1 MKLIV
6 GLGNPGKNYENTYHN
21 VGFILLDNYLKDEK
35 WQFKDNYSYIVQ
47 IINNEKI
54 IFLKPLTYM
63 NLSGLVVAKVANF
76 YKIHSK
82 DILVIHDDIDLLFG
96 NYRFKFNSS
105 SGGHNGIKS
114 IISSLGTQEFCQL
127 KIGINNSKSILLKD
141 YVLSTLS
148 SKEIDDLKNNK
159 YSEMINYYIN
169 NGIEKTMN
177 NYNKK

>member
-63 NLSGLVVAKVANF
+63 NLSGLAVAKVANF

-82 DILVIHDDIDLLFG
+82 DILVIHDDIDLLFV
-96 NYRFKFNSS
+96 NYIFQ
-105 SGGHNGIKS
+105 I
-114 IISSLGTQEFCQL
+114 
-127 KIGINNSKSILLKD
+127 
-141 YVLSTLS
+141 VV
-148 SKEIDDLKNNK
+148 
-159 YSEMINYYIN
+159 
-169 NGIEKTMN
+169 
-177 NYNKK
+177 